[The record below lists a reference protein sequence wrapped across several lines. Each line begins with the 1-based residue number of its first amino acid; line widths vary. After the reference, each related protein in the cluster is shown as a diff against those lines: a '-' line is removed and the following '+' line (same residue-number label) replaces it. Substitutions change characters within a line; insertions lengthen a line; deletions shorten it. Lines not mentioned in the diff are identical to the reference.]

1 MDDKRQKPGLLVALL
16 AMLGIFSLPQ
26 VVKMQGNEPVVRP
39 RDADMTRSWHG
50 VPEAEEP
57 QERDRRDLR
66 PLIEFLAEGEAKPSD
81 TADLHEYLDRKL
93 SQVRCLVVTVPDP
106 VESVASARFDEFL
119 DVVQRGIELQEFVL
133 DRTLLPWEPATKDR
147 ESALD
152 RTSRIRWDR
161 LGLDF
166 QIDTTRLARQ
176 DRARPG
182 LMVFKK
188 ALLPGSEPPGTPTVV
203 LAFLVRESPILGV
216 EKAELARSLDLIDQ
230 FFYHK
235 LTGESEQVLNEKGNP
250 VLEKDQSPLLRKTC
264 RQVLH
269 IVGPCF
275 SGSQTSI
282 QFALGAWKN
291 PDDRSYHFR
300 IISGGANQ
308 VEKTRLENL
317 FAANHRHRLTFHS
330 MVHPVKL
337 VMDEMLGYLEKSLG
351 YEATRVAVLVE
362 SNSGLI
368 QSLFRYRNTQPVEF
382 IFPLQISE
390 LRKAYEREGLIA
402 GGKLNDASAPSG

>member
-16 AMLGIFSLPQ
+16 AMLGIYSLPQ
-26 VVKMQGNEPVVRP
+26 VAKMQGSEPVVR
-39 RDADMTRSWHG
+39 RHDAEIIRSWHG

-66 PLIEFLAEGEAKPSD
+66 PLLEFLAEGDAKPSD

-93 SQVRCLVVTVPDP
+93 SRVRCLVVTVPDP
-106 VESVASARFDEFL
+106 VESVASTRFDEFL

-166 QIDTTRLARQ
+166 HIDTTRLVRQ

-188 ALLPGSEPPGTPTVV
+188 ALLPGSEPPSTPTVV

-216 EKAELARSLDLIDQ
+216 EKEELARSLDLIDQ

-235 LTGESEQVLNEKGNP
+235 LTGEREQVLTRRASRYWRRIKAHSSGRLADRCCISWDL
-250 VLEKDQSPLLRKTC
+250 VSAARK
-264 RQVLH
+264 R
-269 IVGPCF
+269 
-275 SGSQTSI
+275 
-282 QFALGAWKN
+282 
-291 PDDRSYHFR
+291 RS
-300 IISGGANQ
+300 SS
-308 VEKTRLENL
+308 RLE
-317 FAANHRHRLTFHS
+317 HGRIRMIGPTTFDS
-330 MVHPVKL
+330 FRGVP
-337 VMDEMLGYLEKSLG
+337 
-351 YEATRVAVLVE
+351 TRSRRRVLKTFSRRTTAIV
-362 SNSGLI
+362 SRFTPWST
-368 QSLFRYRNTQPVEF
+368 R
-382 IFPLQISE
+382 
-390 LRKAYEREGLIA
+390 
-402 GGKLNDASAPSG
+402 

>member
-1 MDDKRQKPGLLVALL
+1 MSPS
-16 AMLGIFSLPQ
+16 F
-26 VVKMQGNEPVVRP
+26 VR
-39 RDADMTRSWHG
+39 RDADISRSWHG

-66 PLIEFLAEGEAKPSD
+66 PLLEFLAEGEAKPSD

-93 SQVRCLVVTVPDP
+93 SLVRCLVVTVPDP

-147 ESALD
+147 KTQRSD

-161 LGLDF
+161 LGLDL
-166 QIDTTRLARQ
+166 QVDTTRLARQ

-188 ALLPGSEPPGTPTVV
+188 ALLPGSGPPGTPTVV

-235 LTGESEQVLNEKGNP
+235 LTVRVRTGPGREGQAGTGEGSK
-250 VLEKDQSPLLRKTC
+250 LR
-264 RQVLH
+264 
-269 IVGPCF
+269 F
-275 SGSQTSI
+275 SGKL
-282 QFALGAWKN
+282 A
-291 PDDRSYHFR
+291 DRYCISWDLVSAARKRQSSSRWEHGR
-300 IISGGANQ
+300 IPTIGPTTFDSFPG
-308 VEKTRLENL
+308 VPIRSRRPRLENP

-402 GGKLNDASAPSG
+402 GGKLDDASAPSG